1 MKMTKLSL
9 ISICAFFI
17 FFVSLNIFI
26 ITNYNKEAR
35 IHQVAILLCK
45 IDKAVANSCE
55 SITLHN
61 MKYKYDN
68 QEYWQEAEKIF
79 EDEVK
84 IKELEIKIAK
94 IEKFNNEVVKVEK
107 KRLEQEQKEKILAQ
121 IKDEFR
127 IKKGMENE

>member
-1 MKMTKLSL
+1 MKMTRVSL

-17 FFVSLNIFI
+17 FFVSLNIII

-45 IDKAVANSCE
+45 RDRPIANSCE

-68 QEYWQEAEKIF
+68 QKYWQEAEKIF

-84 IKELEIKIAK
+84 IKELQIKVVK

-121 IKDEFR
+121 IKDEFKV
-127 IKKGMENE
+127 KKGMENE